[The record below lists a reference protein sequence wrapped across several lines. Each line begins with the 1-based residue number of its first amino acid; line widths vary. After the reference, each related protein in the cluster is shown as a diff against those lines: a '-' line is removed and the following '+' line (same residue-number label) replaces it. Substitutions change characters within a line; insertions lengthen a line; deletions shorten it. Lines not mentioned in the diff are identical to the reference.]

1 MAMTDS
7 IFVKTILG
15 GFEMRDEFEVI
26 FNTTPHVL
34 SEELMY
40 NMDFGIIWENTT
52 QESWRDYV
60 AMWCSLSV

>member
-26 FNTTPHVL
+26 FYRFPCVL
-34 SEELMY
+34 SEYFIDE
-40 NMDFGIIWENTT
+40 MDRDVKWSETT

-60 AMWCSLSV
+60 AMWCSLAV